1 MAFRAQFVTDPF
13 GGTPAYAEVGLAPS
27 SHYTMTIN
35 CRVPQDT
42 IDALAAWGPGNT
54 AALVFMGDLADFL
67 GDFAFGTFTGIYQF
81 EVAQGPAGGALIT
94 DTDFDVVAEFTYDS
108 GTLWDIQWTIAGTPI
123 NLDTSVDCGVTSG
136 DPMPLFIGAPY
147 VPQPPVQ
154 TYFVN
159 SVWVDGIDSM
169 DHLFDD
175 DFASGDFSKWD
186 TVVGDASVVDRPI
199 PPAAQQELSPLW
211 RFVIGD
217 LATFEVLSFLDTLAS
232 NRQATYVLN
241 QPAVASMVVPS
252 ENPEINIPWPDSD
265 SDPFLTEGT
274 RVLWGL
280 RRENTTDPWII
291 RFAGLILQLE
301 DNAES
306 DNAYTTLTAWDPWQY
321 LLSRPVCQDD
331 GSLPGPNGLSFTAT
345 RVDVIIATLLRN
357 TIDNQGVVG
366 IDAGVTYS
374 GTTFY
379 DGTLD
384 ASEAIDINFQQ
395 GTTVG
400 QAWQQLCDGDYCD
413 IILEPIYDPNNRP
426 GYLAQL
432 NVYDE
437 TGTARDDAIF
447 AWDEPSRSLVGIH
460 RLTEGN
466 QRANAVKYFAGQG
479 GSAPGGQT
487 ITLQEDAASI
497 AKFGEYWRQ
506 TFFPNQV
513 IAAVVQALAF
523 AQLQL
528 SKNGRV
534 TVTFSPAPQRSPSP
548 FTEYF
553 LGDRVPVY
561 ASSRFRAPIPN
572 VDVAS
577 SNLNNYQR
585 IYGIPIVIADD
596 ATEQIQSMLTAIPTA
611 GS

>member
-1 MAFRAQFVTDPF
+1 M
-13 GGTPAYAEVGLAPS
+13 L
-27 SHYTMTIN
+27 
-35 CRVPQDT
+35 
-42 IDALAAWGPGNT
+42 
-54 AALVFMGDLADFL
+54 AALVGIGDST
-67 GDFAFGTFTGIYQF
+67 GTFIDLDVDTDADGIYGYPNGAPTPGWQSYF
-81 EVAQGPAGGALIT
+81 SFPAVAGAPLVPLVRTELQATLSYTGSNEWDVDWEKDGGFLFT
-94 DTDFDVVAEFTYDS
+94 DTNVTFSID
-108 GTLWDIQWTIAGTPI
+108 
-123 NLDTSVDCGVTSG
+123 DTGQLKFG
-136 DPMPLFIGAPY
+136 IGARFCGG
-147 VPQPPVQ
+147 VPGEI
-154 TYFVN
+154 YL
-159 SVWVDGIDSM
+159 VDTVTVYDNTFTNIIF
-169 DHLFDD
+169 FDD
-175 DFASGDFSKWD
+175 FSDGDFSLWD
-186 TVVGDASVVDRPI
+186 DVTGNCSVVPFTPPP
-199 PPAAQQELSPLW
+199 PPARSPFKSPLW

-232 NRQATYVLN
+232 NRQATYILN
-241 QPAVASMVVPS
+241 QPALASMVVPS
-252 ENPEINIPWPDSD
+252 DNPEINIPWPSADD
-265 SDPFLTEGT
+265 DPFLTEGT

-280 RRENTTDPWII
+280 RREATTDPWII

-301 DNAES
+301 DNAET

-331 GSLPGPNGLSFTAT
+331 GTLPGPNGLSFTAT
-345 RVDVIIATLLRN
+345 RVDVIVATLLRN
-357 TIDNQGVVG
+357 TIDNQGPVG
-366 IDAGVTYS
+366 IDAGTTWS

-384 ASEAIDINFQQ
+384 APEQIDINFQQ

-413 IILEPIYDPNNRP
+413 VVMEPIYDPNNRP

-432 NVYDE
+432 NVYSE
-437 TGTARDDAIF
+437 VGHERDDAIF
-447 AWDEPSRSLVGIH
+447 AWDAPSRSLVGLH
-460 RLTEGN
+460 RLIEGN
-466 QRANAVKYFAGQG
+466 QRANAVKFFAGQG

-497 AKFGEYWRQ
+497 AKFGQYWRQ

-528 SKNGRV
+528 SKNGRT
-534 TVTFSPAPQRSPSP
+534 TVTFSPAPQRSPQP

-561 ASSRFRAPIPN
+561 ASNRFRAPIPDT
-572 VDVAS
+572 DVAS

-596 ATEQIQSMLTAIPTA
+596 ATEQIQQMLTAIPTS
-611 GS
+611 GG